1 MTLSSTSMQTSSS
14 TVSTMPSSPCTRV
27 SSTSGK
33 TSTVK
38 STQELWKGKW
48 PFLSALMSAV
58 ELYYILL
65 CTNQCKPV
73 VLEST
78 AENSLGRIIRAE

>member
-1 MTLSSTSMQTSSS
+1 MTLSSTLMQTSSS
-14 TVSTMPSSPCTRV
+14 TVSTTPSSPCTRV
-27 SSTSGK
+27 SNTSGK

-48 PFLSALMSAV
+48 PVYFKSAV

-65 CTNQCKPV
+65 CTSNQCKPV

-78 AENSLGRIIRAE
+78 AENSLGRSIRAE